1 MEPDI
6 FCMLLLPKLN
16 TSQIDKLNIGLM
28 ILSLILAY
36 FIPFELFLFAYA
48 VLGPLHYLTE
58 ISWLHQ
64 KNYYIPNTKKYLW
77 VFPILATI
85 LTLLLIANEW
95 GEAIGVKIPAHWST
109 YGTNIIFFLF
119 GISFVL
125 ILLKK
130 TWQKIAGFAA
140 IILLSLSV
148 NFSSSCIRC
157 VNSQGVEKSICNGE
171 QHEIARF
178 IRTNGIDKNGDGL
191 ISLNATDNCS
201 TQSQFPAMLL
211 LFGAYIPTLIHV
223 YIFTMLF
230 MLYGA
235 LKSKSKYG
243 YAAVVTLILCGIT
256 PFIIDLPFINYQIG
270 EATRNIY
277 NKTFLSLNQTL
288 FSTFN
293 LGSTDPTNIYGSKMG
308 IMLTRFI
315 AFAYTYHYLNWF
327 SKTSIIQW
335 HKVPVANLAV
345 VLILWAVSIGLYAYN
360 YVIGFTALLFLSF
373 MHVFV
378 EFPLNFQSFVGIFNA
393 VVGRKPQTA

>member
-1 MEPDI
+1 MP
-6 FCMLLLPKLN
+6 LLPKLN
-16 TSQIDKLNIGLM
+16 TTQIDKLNIGLM
-28 ILSLILAY
+28 VVSLALAY
-36 FIPFELFLFAYA
+36 LLPFELFLFAYA

-64 KNYYIPNTKKYLW
+64 KNYYIPNIKKYLW
-77 VFPILATI
+77 VFPVLATL

-95 GEAIGVKIPAHWST
+95 GEWLGIQVPSEWST

-119 GISFVL
+119 AISFVL
-125 ILLKK
+125 IILKK
-130 TWQKIAGFAA
+130 KWQKIAGFIA
-140 IILLSLSV
+140 IFVLSLTV
-148 NFSSSCIRC
+148 NFSSSCVTC
-157 VNSQGVEKSICNGE
+157 VNSSGTEKSICNAE
-171 QHEIARF
+171 KTEVSKF
-178 IRTNGIDKNGDGL
+178 VRTHGMDKDGDGM
-191 ISLNATDNCS
+191 ISLNAADNC
-201 TQSQFPAMLL
+201 TTESQFPAMLL

-223 YIFTMLF
+223 YFFTMFF

-243 YAAVVTLILCGIT
+243 YAAVITLILCGIT
-256 PFIIDLPFINYQIG
+256 PFIIDLPFLNYQIG
-270 EATRNIY
+270 DATKNIY
-277 NKTFLSLNQTL
+277 NKTFFSLNQTL

-293 LGSTDPTNIYGSKMG
+293 LGPTDAGSIYGSKMG

-335 HKVPVANLAV
+335 HKVPIANLVV
-345 VLILWAVSIGLYAYN
+345 VLILWAVSVGLYAYN
-360 YVIGFTALLFLSF
+360 YIIGFTALLFLSF

-393 VVGRKPQTA
+393 AIGRKPQTV